1 MKPLNALLQGVEKVF
16 KTEKEVSLMKT
27 EHSKKWSH
35 QRDIPS
41 KNILQIFRIPGA
53 KNEPNYKATPKQPVY
68 FQHGLLDSSDGW
80 VCNEE
85 SRCLPYIMANEGYD
99 VWLGNSRGTNT
110 VSVIKF

>member
-41 KNILQIFRIPGA
+41 KNMKSSPQTDIFCKYSEYQVQKMNLITKPPL
-53 KNEPNYKATPKQPVY
+53 NSQYI
-68 FQHGLLDSSDGW
+68 SS
-80 VCNEE
+80 
-85 SRCLPYIMANEGYD
+85 MGY
-99 VWLGNSRGTNT
+99 
-110 VSVIKF
+110 